1 MAEQAERAE
10 REVRSDPRMTD
21 LEALM
26 WNLDKDPHL
35 TSIFANVTVLDCTPD
50 REYLRR
56 KLGRAVQDIPR
67 LRQRVVPAF
76 GRLAPPTWEE
86 DPAFD
91 LDYHLRWTAL
101 AGRRDERSLL
111 ELATR
116 IHQQPFERGRPLWE
130 FVVVEGLRDGRAAM
144 IQKLHHTVTDG
155 VGGLRLAER
164 FLDLER
170 SPAEPDTPAPVTARA
185 TGIPGPTFVG
195 RALGTAAHLARQAT
209 NTTVD
214 VAKGTGNVLVHPDQ
228 WPARAID
235 AGETVRSVVRQLVGT
250 NEARSPLWTERS
262 LWRELVVLRVD
273 FDTVKQAA
281 GRHGVTINDLFVTAA
296 ARAAGEV
303 HRRAGHPVDELR
315 MAMPMSTRDDKS
327 AAGNA
332 FSLTRSLVPVDVDDP
347 VAHLQMVHERL
358 AATRGEKAFQ
368 VLDQLAGVM
377 NVLPTSTL
385 VAAAR
390 HQAETVDFTT
400 SNLRGAPFPLFFGGA
415 QIVENYPVGPLAGT
429 AFNLTMLSYA
439 GELHLGVLADTAA
452 IPDPEALRDAL
463 EGAFEEL
470 TA

>member
-1 MAEQAERAE
+1 MAERAA

-35 TSIFANVTVLDCTPD
+35 TSVFANVTVLDCAPD

-86 DPAFD
+86 DPGFD

-101 AGRRDERSLL
+101 AGSRDERALMD
-111 ELATR
+111 LATR
-116 IHQQPFERGRPLWE
+116 IHQQPFERNRPLWE
-130 FVVVEGLRDGRAAM
+130 FVVVEGLPDGRAAM
-144 IQKLHHTVTDG
+144 VQKLHHTVTDG

-170 SPAEPDTPAPVTARA
+170 SPAEPDTPPTLTAEGDGA
-185 TGIPGPTFVG
+185 EPTVVG
-195 RALGTAAHLARQAT
+195 RIVGTAAHLTRQAAST
-209 NTTVD
+209 S
-214 VAKGTGNVLVHPDQ
+214 VAVARSTGAAVVRPDHWPSLVG
-228 WPARAID
+228 D
-235 AGETVRSVVRQLVGT
+235 AVETAQSVVRQLVGT

-262 LWRELVVLRVD
+262 LRRELVVLRVD
-273 FDTVKQAA
+273 FDTVKDAA
-281 GRHGVTINDLFVTAA
+281 KKRDVTINDLFVTAA
-296 ARAAGEV
+296 ARGAGEV
-303 HRRAGHPVDELR
+303 HRRAGHEVGELR

-332 FSLTRSLVPVDVDDP
+332 FSLTRSLIPVDVEDP
-347 VAHLQMVHERL
+347 EEHLQAVHDVL
-358 AATRGEKAFQ
+358 SATRGEKAFQ

-439 GELHLGVLADTAA
+439 GELHLGLLVDRAA
-452 IPDPEALRDAL
+452 IADPEALRDAIR
-463 EGAFEEL
+463 GAFEDL

>member
-1 MAEQAERAE
+1 
-10 REVRSDPRMTD
+10 MTD

-26 WNLDKDPHL
+26 WNVDKDPHL
-35 TSIFANVTVLDCTPD
+35 TSSFANVSVLDRPPD

-56 KLGRAVQDIPR
+56 KLGRAVAEIPR

-76 GRLAPPTWEE
+76 GRLAPPTWE
-86 DPAFD
+86 DDGTFD

-101 AGRRDERSLL
+101 PGPGDEAELL

-130 FVVVEGLRDGRAAM
+130 FVVIEGLEGGRAAM
-144 IQKLHHTVTDG
+144 VQKLHHTITDG

-164 FLDLER
+164 FLDLE
-170 SPAEPDTPAPVTARA
+170 PTPPEPDVEPEIPARA
-185 TGIPGPTFVG
+185 GGLPGPSFVG
-195 RALGTAAHLARQAT
+195 RAFGTAGHLSRQAVD
-209 NTTVD
+209 TTVG
-214 VAKGTGNVLVHPDQ
+214 VTRAATSALVHPQ
-228 WPARAID
+228 HWPGRVAEAS
-235 AGETVRSVVRQLVGT
+235 ETVGSVMRQVVGT
-250 NEARSPLWTERS
+250 SEARSPLWTERS
-262 LWRELVVLRVD
+262 LWRQLEVLQVP
-273 FDTVKQAA
+273 FDDVKAA
-281 GRHGVTINDLFVTAA
+281 SARRGVTINDLFVTAT
-296 ARAAGEV
+296 ARAAGTV
-303 HRRAGHPVDELR
+303 HRQAGCPVDELR

-332 FSLTRSLVPVDVDDP
+332 FSLTRSLVPIDVTDP
-347 VAHLQMVHERL
+347 VKHLESVHERL

-377 NVLPTSTL
+377 NVLPTSAL

-400 SNLRGAPFPLFFGGA
+400 SNLRGAPFPLYFGGA
-415 QIVENYPVGPLAGT
+415 RIIENYPVGPLAGT

-439 GELHLGVLADTAA
+439 GELHCGLLADTAA
-452 IPDPEALRDAL
+452 IEDPRALRDAL
-463 EGAFEEL
+463 KDAFEEL

>member
-1 MAEQAERAE
+1 MAE
-10 REVRSDPRMTD
+10 RELRSAPRMSD

-35 TSIFANVTVLDCTPD
+35 TSVFANVTVLDCPPD

-101 AGRRDERSLL
+101 PRPADDRALM

-116 IHQQPFERGRPLWE
+116 LHQQPFERGRPLWE
-130 FVVVEGLRDGRAAM
+130 FIVVEGLPDGRAAM

-170 SPAEPDTPAPVTARA
+170 TPAEPDAVPPVAARSNE
-185 TGIPGPTFVG
+185 GPGPTFVG
-195 RALGTAAHLARQAT
+195 RALGTAGHVTRQVT
-209 NTTVD
+209 DTTKG
-214 VAKGTGNVLVHPDQ
+214 VAKGATTALVHPDR
-228 WPARAID
+228 WPGLALE
-235 AGETVRSVVRQLVGT
+235 AGETVGSVVRQVFGT
-250 NEARSPLWTERS
+250 SEARSPLWTDRS
-262 LWRELVVLRVD
+262 LWRELVVLRVP
-273 FDTVKQAA
+273 FDDVKAA
-281 GRHGVTINDLFVTAA
+281 AKKHDVTINDLFVTAA
-296 ARAAGEV
+296 TRAAGAV
-303 HRRAGHPVDELR
+303 HRRAGHPVSELR
-315 MAMPMSTRDDKS
+315 MAMPMSTRDDAS

-332 FSLTRSLVPVDVDDP
+332 FSLTRSLMPADIEDP
-347 VAHLQMVHERL
+347 IEHLLAVHERL

-368 VLDQLAGVM
+368 VLDQLAGIM
-377 NVLPTSTL
+377 NVLPTSVL
-385 VAAAR
+385 VSAAR

-439 GELHLGVLADTAA
+439 GELHLGLLADTAA
-452 IPDPEALRDAL
+452 VRDPEALRDAL
-463 EGAFEEL
+463 ADAFEEL
-470 TA
+470 TN

>member
-1 MAEQAERAE
+1 
-10 REVRSDPRMTD
+10 MTD

-35 TSIFANVTVLDCTPD
+35 TSAFANVTVLDCAPD
-50 REYLRR
+50 RDYLRR

-86 DPAFD
+86 DEAFD
-91 LDYHLRWTAL
+91 LDYHLRWMGLPKPGDQRA
-101 AGRRDERSLL
+101 LL

-116 IHQQPFERGRPLWE
+116 LHQQPFERGRPLWE
-130 FVVVEGLRDGRAAM
+130 FVVVDGLSGGRAAM

-170 SPAEPDTPAPVTARA
+170 SPAEPDADPPATEPAKGPSFRA
-185 TGIPGPTFVG
+185 PSIVG
-195 RALGTAAHLARQAT
+195 RALGTAGHVTKQVAT
-209 NTTVD
+209 TTVD
-214 VAKGTGNVLVHPDQ
+214 VAKGAGDALVHPDQ
-228 WPARAID
+228 WPVRLLE
-235 AGETVRSVVRQLVGT
+235 AGETVRSVVRQVAGT
-250 NEARSPLWTERS
+250 SEARSPLWTERS
-262 LWRELVVLRVD
+262 LWRELVVLRVP
-273 FDTVKQAA
+273 FDTVKEAA
-281 GRHGVTINDLFVTAA
+281 KKHGVTINDLFVTAA
-296 ARAAGEV
+296 ARAAGSV
-303 HRRAGHPVDELR
+303 HRRAGQPVDELR

-332 FSLTRSLVPVDVDDP
+332 FSLTRSLVPTDIDDP
-347 VAHLQMVHERL
+347 VEHLQAVHELL
-358 AATRGEKAFQ
+358 AETRGEKAFQ

-429 AFNLTMLSYA
+429 AFNLTMLSYD
-439 GELHLGVLADTAA
+439 GELHLGLLADTAA
-452 IPDPEALRDAL
+452 IGDPEALRDAL
-463 EGAFEEL
+463 ADAFEDL
-470 TA
+470 TT

>member
-1 MAEQAERAE
+1 
-10 REVRSDPRMTD
+10 MTD

-35 TSIFANVTVLDCTPD
+35 TSVFANVTVLDCSPD

-56 KLGRAVQDIPR
+56 KLGRAVAEIPR
-67 LRQRVVPAF
+67 LHQRVVPAF
-76 GRLAPPTWEE
+76 GRLAPPTWE
-86 DPAFD
+86 DDSTFD

-101 AGRRDERSLL
+101 PGPGDERELL
-111 ELATR
+111 ALATR

-130 FVVVEGLRDGRAAM
+130 FVVIEGLADGRAAM
-144 IQKLHHTVTDG
+144 VQKLHHTVTDG

-170 SPAEPDTPAPVTARA
+170 RPPEPDEEPEITARA
-185 TGIPGPTFVG
+185 SGLPGPSFVG
-195 RALGTAAHLARQAT
+195 RALGTAGHLGRQVAE
-209 NTTVD
+209 TTVGLTRAAGD
-214 VAKGTGNVLVHPDQ
+214 ALIHPQD
-228 WPARAID
+228 WPARAAE
-235 AGETVRSVVRQLVGT
+235 AGETARSVARQLVGT

-262 LWRELVVLRVD
+262 LWRQLEVLQVP
-273 FDTVKQAA
+273 FDDVKQAA
-281 GRHGVTINDLFVTAA
+281 AARDVTINDLFVTAA
-296 ARAAGEV
+296 ARAAGAV
-303 HRRAGHPVDELR
+303 HRQAGCPVDELR

-332 FSLTRSLVPVDVDDP
+332 FSLTRSLVPIDVTDP
-347 VAHLQMVHERL
+347 AKHLEAVHDLL

-377 NVLPTSTL
+377 NVLPTSAL

-400 SNLRGAPFPLFFGGA
+400 SNLRGAPFPLYFGGA

-439 GELHLGVLADTAA
+439 GEMHCGLLVDAAA
-452 IPDPEALRDAL
+452 IEDPTALRDAL
-463 EGAFEEL
+463 KDAFEEL

>member
-1 MAEQAERAE
+1 MAE
-10 REVRSDPRMTD
+10 RELRSDPRMTD

-35 TSIFANVTVLDCTPD
+35 TAVFANVTVLDCAPD

-86 DPAFD
+86 DEAFD
-91 LDYHLRWTAL
+91 LDYHLRWTGVPKPGDQRA
-101 AGRRDERSLL
+101 LL
-111 ELATR
+111 ELSTR

-130 FVVVEGLRDGRAAM
+130 FVVVEGLSGGRAAM
-144 IQKLHHTVTDG
+144 IQKLHHTITDG

-164 FLDLER
+164 FLDFER
-170 SPAEPDTPAPVTARA
+170 SPVEPDAVEPVAGRTPAFA
-185 TGIPGPTFVG
+185 GPQLVG
-195 RALGTAAHLARQAT
+195 RALGTAGHLTKQVA

-214 VAKGTGNVLVHPDQ
+214 VAKGAGGTLVHPDQ
-228 WPARAID
+228 WPSRLLE
-235 AGETVRSVVRQLVGT
+235 AGETVRSVVRQVAGT
-250 NEARSPLWTERS
+250 SEARSPLWTERS
-262 LWRELVVLRVD
+262 LWRELVVLRVP
-273 FDTVKQAA
+273 FDDVKAA
-281 GRHGVTINDLFVTAA
+281 ATKHGVTINDLFVTAA
-296 ARAAGEV
+296 ARAAGTV
-303 HRRAGHPVDELR
+303 HRRAGQPVEELR

-332 FSLTRSLVPVDVDDP
+332 FSLTRSLVPIDIDDP
-347 VAHLQMVHERL
+347 VEHLLAVHELL

-377 NVLPTSTL
+377 NLLPTSAL

-429 AFNLTMLSYA
+429 AFNLTVLSYA
-439 GELHLGVLADTAA
+439 GELHLGLLADSAA
-452 IPDPEALRDAL
+452 IADPEALRDAL
-463 EGAFEEL
+463 ADAFEDL
-470 TA
+470 TT

>member
-1 MAEQAERAE
+1 M
-10 REVRSDPRMTD
+10 RSDPRMTD

-35 TSIFANVTVLDCTPD
+35 TSVFANVTVLDCTPD
-50 REYLRR
+50 RAYLRR
-56 KLGRAVQDIPR
+56 KLGRAVADVPR
-67 LRQRVVPAF
+67 LRQRVVPAI

-86 DPAFD
+86 DPTFD

-101 AGRRDERSLL
+101 PGAGDQQELL

-116 IHQQPFERGRPLWE
+116 IHQQPFERARPLWE

-170 SPAEPDTPAPVTARA
+170 TTTGPAGEPPGPARGE
-185 TGIPGPTFVG
+185 GIPGPTIVG
-195 RALGTAAHLARQAT
+195 RALGTAGHLTKQVAT
-209 NTTVD
+209 TTVG
-214 VAKGTGNVLVHPDQ
+214 VARGAGEALVHPDQ
-228 WPARAID
+228 WPTRALD
-235 AGETVRSVVRQLVGT
+235 VGETARSLARQLVGT
-250 NEARSPLWTERS
+250 NHARSPLWTERS
-262 LWRELVVLRVD
+262 LWRRLEVLRVP
-273 FDTVKQAA
+273 FAAVKDTA
-281 GRHGVTINDLFVTAA
+281 GAHGVTVNDVFVTAA
-296 ARAAGEV
+296 ARAAGAV
-303 HRRAGHPVDELR
+303 HRAAGTPVDELR
-315 MAMPMSTRDDKS
+315 MAMPMSTRHDET

-332 FSLTRSLVPVDVDDP
+332 FSLTRTLVPVDVSDP
-347 VAHLQMVHERL
+347 LAHLTAIHDGL

-377 NVLPTSTL
+377 NVLPTSAL

-400 SNLRGAPFPLFFGGA
+400 SNLRGAPFPLYFGGA
-415 QIVENYPVGPLAGT
+415 EIVENYPVGPLAGT

-439 GELHLGVLADTAA
+439 GELHLGLLADTAA
-452 IPDPEALRDAL
+452 IEDPRALRDAL
-463 EGAFEEL
+463 ADAFEEL

>member
-1 MAEQAERAE
+1 MAE
-10 REVRSDPRMTD
+10 RELRSDPRMTD

-35 TSIFANVTVLDCTPD
+35 TSVFANVTVLDCPPD

-86 DPAFD
+86 DEAFD
-91 LDYHLRWTAL
+91 LDYHLRWTGLPKPGDQRA
-101 AGRRDERSLL
+101 LL
-111 ELATR
+111 ELCTR

-130 FVVVEGLRDGRAAM
+130 FVVVEGLSGGRAAM
-144 IQKLHHTVTDG
+144 VQKLHHTITDG

-170 SPAEPDTPAPVTARA
+170 SPVEPDAVEPVASRTPGF
-185 TGIPGPTFVG
+185 TGPKLVG
-195 RALGTAAHLARQAT
+195 RALGTAGHLTKQVA

-214 VAKGTGNVLVHPDQ
+214 VAKGAGDTIVHPDQ
-228 WPARAID
+228 WPSKLLD
-235 AGETVRSVVRQLVGT
+235 AGETVRSVVRQVAGT
-250 NEARSPLWTERS
+250 SEARSPLWTERS
-262 LWRELVVLRVD
+262 LWRELVVLRVP
-273 FDTVKQAA
+273 FDDVKAA
-281 GRHGVTINDLFVTAA
+281 ATKHGVTINDLFVTAA
-296 ARAAGEV
+296 ARAAGTV
-303 HRRAGHPVDELR
+303 HRRAGQPVEELR

-332 FSLTRSLVPVDVDDP
+332 FSLTRSLVPTDIDDP
-347 VAHLQMVHERL
+347 IEHLLAVHELL

-368 VLDQLAGVM
+368 VLDQLAGMM
-377 NVLPTSTL
+377 NLLPTSAL

-429 AFNLTMLSYA
+429 AFNLTVLSYA
-439 GELHLGVLADTAA
+439 GELHLGLLADSAA
-452 IPDPEALRDAL
+452 IADPEALRDAL
-463 EGAFEEL
+463 ADAFEDL
-470 TA
+470 TT

>member
-1 MAEQAERAE
+1 M
-10 REVRSDPRMTD
+10 SD

-35 TSIFANVTVLDCTPD
+35 TAVFANVTVLDCPPD

-56 KLGRAVQDIPR
+56 KLRRAVQEIPR

-86 DPAFD
+86 DAGFD
-91 LDYHLRWTAL
+91 LDHHLRWTGLPEPRDQRAL
-101 AGRRDERSLL
+101 LD
-111 ELATR
+111 LAAR
-116 IHQQPFERGRPLWE
+116 LHQQPFERGRPLWE
-130 FVVVEGLRDGRAAM
+130 FVVVDGLPGGRAAM
-144 IQKLHHTVTDG
+144 VQKLHHTITDG

-170 SPAEPDTPAPVTARA
+170 SPVGPDTDPPVTARA
-185 TGIPGPTFVG
+185 AGVTEPTFMG
-195 RALGTAAHLARQAT
+195 RALGTAGHLGRQVAD
-209 NTTVD
+209 TTVG
-214 VAKGTGNVLVHPDQ
+214 VARGATTNLLHPDQ
-228 WPARAID
+228 WPGLVLE
-235 AGETVRSVVRQLVGT
+235 AGETARSVARQVVGT
-250 NEARSPLWTERS
+250 STARSPLWTERS
-262 LWRELVVLRVD
+262 LGRELVVLRVP
-273 FDTVKQAA
+273 FDDVKAA
-281 GRHGVTINDLFVTAA
+281 ATGHGVTVNDLFVTAA
-296 ARAAGEV
+296 TRAAATV
-303 HRRAGHPVDELR
+303 HRRGGQPVEELR

-332 FSLTRSLVPVDVDDP
+332 FSLTRTLVPTDIDDP
-347 VAHLQMVHERL
+347 VEHLRAVHERL

-390 HQAETVDFTT
+390 HQTETVDFTT

-439 GELHLGVLADTAA
+439 GELHLGLLADTAA
-452 IPDPEALRDAL
+452 VRDPEALRNALSDAF
-463 EGAFEEL
+463 GEL
-470 TA
+470 LT

>member
-1 MAEQAERAE
+1 MMAE
-10 REVRSDPRMTD
+10 REVRSAPRMSD

-35 TSIFANVTVLDCTPD
+35 TSVFANVTVLDCAPD

-56 KLGRAVQDIPR
+56 KLSRAVAEIPR

-91 LDYHLRWTAL
+91 LDYHLRWTGLPRPGDQRAL
-101 AGRRDERSLL
+101 LD
-111 ELATR
+111 LASR
-116 IHQQPFERGRPLWE
+116 LHQQPFDRGRPLWE
-130 FVVVEGLRDGRAAM
+130 FVVVEGVSGGRAAM
-144 IQKLHHTVTDG
+144 VQRLHHTVTDG

-170 SPAEPDTPAPVTARA
+170 RPAEADGLPPIPDRLHDAS
-185 TGIPGPTFVG
+185 GPTFVS
-195 RALGTAAHLARQAT
+195 RVLGTAGHVGRQVADTAVDLTRGAT
-209 NTTVD
+209 I
-214 VAKGTGNVLVHPDQ
+214 ALLHPDR
-228 WPARAID
+228 WTGLVLD
-235 AGETVRSVVRQLVGT
+235 AGETARSVARQVVGT
-250 NEARSPLWTERS
+250 SGARSPLWTERS
-262 LWRELVVLRVD
+262 LGRELVVLRVP
-273 FDTVKQAA
+273 FDGVKDAA
-281 GRHGVTINDLFVTAA
+281 TEHGVTINDLFVTAVS
-296 ARAAGEV
+296 RAAATV
-303 HRRAGHPVDELR
+303 HRRAGHPVDELQ
-315 MAMPMSTRDDKS
+315 MAMPMSTRDDSS

-332 FSLTRSLVPVDVDDP
+332 FSLTRTLMPTDIEDP
-347 VAHLQMVHERL
+347 VEHLLAVHERL
-358 AATRGEKAFQ
+358 TVTRGEKAFQ

-439 GELHLGVLADTAA
+439 GELHLGLLADTAA
-452 IPDPEALRDAL
+452 VHDPGALRDAL
-463 EGAFEEL
+463 ADAFEEL
-470 TA
+470 TT

>member
-1 MAEQAERAE
+1 MAVGEPAA

-35 TSIFANVTVLDCTPD
+35 TSSFANVTVLDCAPD

-67 LRQRVVPAF
+67 LRQRVVPAI

-86 DPAFD
+86 DPTFD

-101 AGRRDERSLL
+101 AGKRDERALL

-116 IHQQPFERGRPLWE
+116 IHQQPFERNRPLWE

-144 IQKLHHTVTDG
+144 VQKLHHTVTDG

-170 SPAEPDTPAPVTARA
+170 SPAEPDTPPPVTTR
-185 TGIPGPTFVG
+185 TGGQAGPTFVD
-195 RALGTAAHLARQAT
+195 RTLGTVGHLTRQAVS
-209 NTTVD
+209 TTVE
-214 VAKGTGNVLVHPDQ
+214 VAKGAGNVVVHPSH
-228 WPARAID
+228 WPVYALE
-235 AGETVRSVVRQLVGT
+235 AGETVASVVRQLIGT
-250 NEARSPLWTERS
+250 NAARSPLWTERS

-273 FDTVKQAA
+273 FDRVKEAA
-281 GRHGVTINDLFVTAA
+281 GRQGVTINDLFVTAA

-303 HRRAGHPVDELR
+303 HRRAGQPVDELR

-332 FSLTRSLVPVDVDDP
+332 FSLTRSLVPTDVDEP
-347 VAHLQMVHERL
+347 KEHLQAVHEVL

-368 VLDQLAGVM
+368 VLDQLAGLM

-385 VAAAR
+385 VSAAR

-439 GELHLGVLADTAA
+439 GELHLGLLADTAA
-452 IPDPEALRDAL
+452 IPDPDALRDAL
-463 EGAFEEL
+463 AKAFEEL

>member
-1 MAEQAERAE
+1 MAE
-10 REVRSDPRMTD
+10 RELRSAPRMSD

-35 TSIFANVTVLDCTPD
+35 TSVFANVTVLDCPPD

-56 KLGRAVQDIPR
+56 KLGRAVADIPR

-101 AGRRDERSLL
+101 ARPADQRALM

-116 IHQQPFERGRPLWE
+116 LHQQPFERGRPLWE
-130 FVVVEGLRDGRAAM
+130 FTVVEGLPDGRAAM

-170 SPAEPDTPAPVTARA
+170 SPGEPDAVPPVDPRT
-185 TGIPGPTFVG
+185 TDGHGPTFVG
-195 RALGTAAHLARQAT
+195 RALGTAGYMGRQVADTAKSVTKGAT
-209 NTTVD
+209 TT
-214 VAKGTGNVLVHPDQ
+214 LVHPDR
-228 WPARAID
+228 WPGLAIE
-235 AGETVRSVVRQLVGT
+235 AGDTVGSVVRQVFGT
-250 NEARSPLWTERS
+250 NTARSPLWTERS
-262 LWRELVVLRVD
+262 LWRELVVLRVS
-273 FDTVKQAA
+273 FDDVKAA
-281 GRHGVTINDLFVTAA
+281 AKKHGVSINDVFVTAA
-296 ARAAGEV
+296 TRAAAAV
-303 HRRAGHPVDELR
+303 HRRAGQPVEELR
-315 MAMPMSTRDDKS
+315 MARPMSTRDDAS

-332 FSLTRSLVPVDVDDP
+332 FSLTRTLMPTDIEDP
-347 VAHLQMVHERL
+347 IEHLLAIHERL

-368 VLDQLAGVM
+368 VLDQLAGIM

-439 GELHLGVLADTAA
+439 GELHLGLLADTAA
-452 IPDPEALRDAL
+452 VRDPEALRDAL
-463 EGAFEEL
+463 ADAFEEL
-470 TA
+470 TS

>member
-1 MAEQAERAE
+1 
-10 REVRSDPRMTD
+10 MTD

-35 TSIFANVTVLDCTPD
+35 TSIFANVTVLDCAPD

-56 KLGRAVQDIPR
+56 KLGRAVQEIPR

-76 GRLAPPTWEE
+76 GRMAPPTWED
-86 DPAFD
+86 DPTFD

-101 AGRRDERSLL
+101 AGRRDERALL

-116 IHQQPFERGRPLWE
+116 VHQQPFERGRPLWE
-130 FVVVEGLRDGRAAM
+130 FIVVEGLRDGRAAM

-170 SPAEPDTPAPVTARA
+170 SPAEPDASEVVA
-185 TGIPGPTFVG
+185 TRVSGIPGPTVIG
-195 RALGTAAHLARQAT
+195 RALGTAAHLTRQAAT
-209 NTTVD
+209 TTVD
-214 VAKGTGNVLVHPDQ
+214 LAKGTGNALVHPAA
-228 WPARAID
+228 WPKMAME
-235 AGETVRSVVRQLVGT
+235 AGETVGSVVRQLVGT
-250 NEARSPLWTERS
+250 NTARSPLWTERS

-273 FDTVKQAA
+273 FDTVKEAA
-281 GRHGVTINDLFVTAA
+281 SRQGVTINDLFVTAA

-303 HRRAGHPVDELR
+303 HRRAGHPVHELR
-315 MAMPMSTRDDKS
+315 MAMPMSTRDDTS

-332 FSLTRSLVPVDVDDP
+332 FSLTRSLVPTDVDEP
-347 VAHLQMVHERL
+347 KEHLRAVHELL

-368 VLDQLAGVM
+368 VLDQLAGLM

-439 GELHLGVLADTAA
+439 GELHLGLLADTAA
-452 IPDPEALRDAL
+452 IQDPEALRDAL
-463 EGAFEEL
+463 KDAFEEL

>member
-1 MAEQAERAE
+1 
-10 REVRSDPRMTD
+10 
-21 LEALM
+21 M

-35 TSIFANVTVLDCTPD
+35 TSVFANVTVLDCAPD

-56 KLGRAVQDIPR
+56 KLGRAVADIPR

-76 GRLAPPTWEE
+76 GRLAPPTWQE

-101 AGRRDERSLL
+101 PRPGDERALL

-116 IHQQPFERGRPLWE
+116 LHQQPFERGRPLWE
-130 FVVVEGLRDGRAAM
+130 FTVVEGLSGGRAAM
-144 IQKLHHTVTDG
+144 VQKLHHTVTDG

-170 SPAEPDTPAPVTARA
+170 TPAEPNAGPPVA
-185 TGIPGPTFVG
+185 TRPDDGRGPTFAG
-195 RALGTAAHLARQAT
+195 RALGTAGYVSRQVAG
-209 NTTVD
+209 TTVG
-214 VAKGTGNVLVHPDQ
+214 VARSATTTLVHPDR
-228 WPARAID
+228 WPGLAIE
-235 AGETVRSVVRQLVGT
+235 AGETVGSVVRQVFGT
-250 NEARSPLWTERS
+250 SAARSPLWTERS
-262 LWRELVVLRVD
+262 LWRELVVLRMP
-273 FDTVKQAA
+273 FDEVKAA
-281 GRHGVTINDLFVTAA
+281 AKKHDVTINDLFVTAA
-296 ARAAGEV
+296 TRAAATV
-303 HRRAGHPVDELR
+303 HQRAGRPVDELR
-315 MAMPMSTRDDKS
+315 MAMPMSTRDDAS

-332 FSLTRSLVPVDVDDP
+332 FSLTRTLMPTDIDDP
-347 VAHLQMVHERL
+347 VEHLLAVHERL

-368 VLDQLAGVM
+368 VLDQLAGIM

-439 GELHLGVLADTAA
+439 GELHLGLLADTAA
-452 IPDPEALRDAL
+452 VGDAEALRDAVAD
-463 EGAFEEL
+463 AFEEL
-470 TA
+470 TT

>member
-1 MAEQAERAE
+1 
-10 REVRSDPRMTD
+10 MTG

-35 TSIFANVTVLDCTPD
+35 TSVFANVTVLDCPPD

-56 KLGRAVQDIPR
+56 KLGRAVQEIPR

-101 AGRRDERSLL
+101 AGKRDDRALM

-116 IHQQPFERGRPLWE
+116 IHQTPFERGRPLWE
-130 FVVVEGLRDGRAAM
+130 FVVVEGLSDGRAAM
-144 IQKLHHTVTDG
+144 VQKLHHTVTDG

-170 SPAEPDTPAPVTARA
+170 SPAEPDGPPPVTAL
-185 TGIPGPTFVG
+185 TGEPKDPSVVG
-195 RALGTAAHLARQAT
+195 RMVGTASHLTRQVAT
-209 NTTVD
+209 TTAD
-214 VAKGTGNVLVHPDQ
+214 VARTTTGALVRPDR
-228 WPARAID
+228 WPGLTKEAI
-235 AGETVRSVVRQLVGT
+235 ETAQSVVRQLVGT
-250 NEARSPLWTERS
+250 NAARSPLWTERS
-262 LWRELVVLRVD
+262 LRRELVVLRVD
-273 FDTVKQAA
+273 FDTVKDAA
-281 GRHGVTINDLFVTAA
+281 RKHDVTINDLFVTAA
-296 ARAAGEV
+296 TRAAGEV
-303 HRRAGHPVDELR
+303 HRRAGQPVTELR

-332 FSLTRSLVPVDVDDP
+332 FSLTRSLVPVDVEDP
-347 VAHLQMVHERL
+347 VAHLHAIHDL
-358 AATRGEKAFQ
+358 LDATRGEKAFQ

-385 VAAAR
+385 VSAAR

-439 GELHLGVLADTAA
+439 GELHLGLLCDAAA
-452 IPDPEALRDAL
+452 ISDPEALRDAL
-463 EGAFEEL
+463 RGAFLEL
-470 TA
+470 TS

>member
-1 MAEQAERAE
+1 MAE
-10 REVRSDPRMTD
+10 RELRSDPRMTD

-35 TSIFANVTVLDCTPD
+35 TSVFANVTVLDCAPD

-86 DPAFD
+86 DEAFD
-91 LDYHLRWTAL
+91 LDYHLRWTGLPKPGDQRA
-101 AGRRDERSLL
+101 LL
-111 ELATR
+111 ELSTR

-130 FVVVEGLRDGRAAM
+130 FVVVDGLSGGRAAM

-170 SPAEPDTPAPVTARA
+170 SPIEPDPVEPVASRTPAF
-185 TGIPGPTFVG
+185 TGPKLVG
-195 RALGTAAHLARQAT
+195 RALGTAGHLTKQAA

-214 VAKGTGNVLVHPDQ
+214 VAKGAGGTLVHPDR
-228 WPARAID
+228 WPSRLVE
-235 AGETVRSVVRQLVGT
+235 AGETVRSVVRQVVGT
-250 NEARSPLWTERS
+250 SEARSPLWTERS
-262 LWRELVVLRVD
+262 LWRELVVLRVP
-273 FDTVKQAA
+273 FDDVKEAA
-281 GRHGVTINDLFVTAA
+281 TKHGVTINDLFVTAA
-296 ARAAGEV
+296 ARASGTV
-303 HRRAGHPVDELR
+303 HRRAGQPVEELR

-332 FSLTRSLVPVDVDDP
+332 FSLTRSLVPTDIDDP
-347 VAHLQMVHERL
+347 VEHLLAVHEVL

-368 VLDQLAGVM
+368 VLDQLAGAM
-377 NVLPTSTL
+377 NLLPTSAL

-429 AFNLTMLSYA
+429 AFNLTVLSYA
-439 GELHLGVLADTAA
+439 GELHLGLLADSAA
-452 IPDPEALRDAL
+452 IADPEALRDAL
-463 EGAFEEL
+463 ADAFEDL
-470 TA
+470 TT

>member
-1 MAEQAERAE
+1 MAAPEKTA

-35 TSIFANVTVLDCTPD
+35 TSVFANVTVLDCAPD

-56 KLGRAVQDIPR
+56 KLGRAVQEIPR

-86 DPAFD
+86 DPTFD

-101 AGRRDERSLL
+101 AGKRDERALL

-116 IHQQPFERGRPLWE
+116 IHQQPFDRVRPLWE

-144 IQKLHHTVTDG
+144 VQKLHHTVTDG

-170 SPAEPDTPAPVTARA
+170 SPAELDAAPPVNPRA
-185 TGIPGPTFVG
+185 SGIPGPTFVG
-195 RALGTAAHLARQAT
+195 RALGTAAHIGRQAA
-209 NTTVD
+209 TTSTE
-214 VAKGTGNVLVHPDQ
+214 VAKGAGNALLHPDR
-228 WPARAID
+228 WPLLALE
-235 AGETVRSVVRQLVGT
+235 AGETVRSVVRQVVGT
-250 NEARSPLWTERS
+250 NTARSPLWTDRS

-273 FDTVKQAA
+273 FDTVKEAA
-281 GRHGVTINDLFVTAA
+281 SRQGVTMNDLFVTAA

-303 HRRAGHPVDELR
+303 HRRSGQPVTELR

-332 FSLTRSLVPVDVDDP
+332 FSLTRSLIPVDIDEP
-347 VAHLQMVHERL
+347 KEHLQAVHELL
-358 AATRGEKAFQ
+358 ATTRGEKAFQ
-368 VLDQLAGVM
+368 VLDQLAGLM

-439 GELHLGVLADTAA
+439 GELHLGLLADTAA
-452 IPDPEALRDAL
+452 IPDPDALRDAL
-463 EGAFEEL
+463 RGAFEDL

>member
-1 MAEQAERAE
+1 MADDTRAP

-35 TSIFANVTVLDCTPD
+35 TSVFANVTVLDCAPD

-56 KLGRAVQDIPR
+56 KLGRAVEDIPR

-101 AGRRDERSLL
+101 AGRRDERTLM

-116 IHQQPFERGRPLWE
+116 IHQQPFERNRPLWE

-144 IQKLHHTVTDG
+144 IQKLHHTITDG

-170 SPAEPDTPAPVTARA
+170 TPHEPDTPSPVTAR
-185 TGIPGPTFVG
+185 TSGLPGPSIVG
-195 RALGTAAHLARQAT
+195 RVLGTAGHVTRQVT
-209 NTTVD
+209 TTTVD
-214 VAKGTGNVLVHPDQ
+214 VAKGTVDVLARPTQ
-228 WPARAID
+228 WPAYALE
-235 AGETVRSVVRQLVGT
+235 AGETVSSVVRQLVGT
-250 NEARSPLWTERS
+250 NAARSPLWTERS

-273 FDTVKQAA
+273 FVAVKEAA
-281 GRHGVTINDLFVTAA
+281 GRQGVTINDLFVTAA

-303 HRRAGHPVDELR
+303 HRRAGRPVDELR

-332 FSLTRSLVPVDVDDP
+332 FQLTRSLVPTNVDEP
-347 VAHLQMVHERL
+347 KEHLQAVHDVL
-358 AATRGEKAFQ
+358 SATRGEKAFQ
-368 VLDQLAGVM
+368 VLDQLAGLM

-385 VAAAR
+385 VSAAR

-415 QIVENYPVGPLAGT
+415 QIVENYPIGPLAGT

-439 GELHLGVLADTAA
+439 GELHLGLLADTAA

-463 EGAFEEL
+463 KEAFEEL

>member
-1 MAEQAERAE
+1 MAE
-10 REVRSDPRMTD
+10 REVRSAPRMSD

-35 TSIFANVTVLDCTPD
+35 TSVFANVTVLDCPPD

-56 KLGRAVQDIPR
+56 KLGRAVADIPR

-101 AGRRDERSLL
+101 PRPADERALL
-111 ELATR
+111 ELTTR
-116 IHQQPFERGRPLWE
+116 LHQQPFERGRPLWE
-130 FVVVEGLRDGRAAM
+130 FIVVEGLPDGRAAM

-170 SPAEPDTPAPVTARA
+170 TPTEPEAEAPVVPRTND
-185 TGIPGPTFVG
+185 GQGPTFVG
-195 RALGTAAHLARQAT
+195 RALGTAGYMTRQVADT
-209 NTTVD
+209 AVG
-214 VAKGTGNVLVHPDQ
+214 VAKGATTTLVHPDR
-228 WPARAID
+228 WPGLALE
-235 AGETVRSVVRQLVGT
+235 AGETVRSVVRQVFGT
-250 NEARSPLWTERS
+250 SEARSPLWTERS
-262 LWRELVVLRVD
+262 LWRELVVLRLSFAD
-273 FDTVKQAA
+273 VKAA
-281 GRHGVTINDLFVTAA
+281 AKKHDVTINDLFVTAA
-296 ARAAGEV
+296 TRAAATA
-303 HRRAGHPVDELR
+303 HRRAGHPVEELR
-315 MAMPMSTRDDKS
+315 MAMPMSTRDDAS

-332 FSLTRSLVPVDVDDP
+332 FSLTRTLMPTDIEDP
-347 VAHLQMVHERL
+347 IEHLQAVHERL

-368 VLDQLAGVM
+368 VLDQLAGLM

-400 SNLRGAPFPLFFGGA
+400 SNLRGAPVPLFFGGA
-415 QIVENYPVGPLAGT
+415 QIMENYPVGPLAGT

-439 GELHLGVLADTAA
+439 GELHLGLLADTAA
-452 IPDPEALRDAL
+452 VRDPEALRDAL
-463 EGAFEEL
+463 ADAFEEL
-470 TA
+470 TS